1 MLQGLFIILLLASG
15 YGIAYL
21 IYGKEGMA
29 LREKQGKKIFGV
41 ALLYGVLLAFWGMSL
56 LFWVSGMAKG
66 DTALCIIV
74 TFAVPILLLVI
85 GKNAR
90 KRVKKELSEE
100 DK

>member
-41 ALLYGVLLAFWGMSL
+41 ALVYGVLLAFWGMSL

>member
-1 MLQGLFIILLLASG
+1 MLQGLFIILLLVSG

>member
-41 ALLYGVLLAFWGMSL
+41 ALLYGILLAFWGMSL